1 MHQRYSPIG
10 RKQYFCIYCCRQ
22 SNNTYLLNQQYLLIM
37 DMESRFADRSVFVT
51 GADGFVGSHLTEQLV
66 EYGANVHVFV
76 RATSSG
82 ELRNIRHLRDEI
94 TVHRGD
100 LRDKHS
106 VERAMQHLTEYSD
119 SIVFHLAAQA
129 HVGESWERPYETVDT
144 NVTGTLNL
152 LQTVVDLD
160 LDISKFDTAGTSEE
174 YGNVDYQMEDKHE
187 YDDDGRVL
195 LSERS
200 PVNPTSIYATSKLA
214 ADFLTMNYHDAYGL
228 PGVTTRMFNNY
239 GPRQNPRY
247 ITGTIITQALER
259 DIVELGNLNPKRDM
273 CFVSDGVRGHMHV
286 ALEGNPGEE
295 YVYGYGE
302 NISMRD
308 WADLLL
314 EVGSDE
320 GYWDDPEIV
329 QREDRYRPGDSD
341 VEELL
346 VGYEKLNE
354 KTGWEPEVSWR
365 KGAKQTIEWYAANP
379 EKWYG
384 RVDWQ

>member
-1 MHQRYSPIG
+1 
-10 RKQYFCIYCCRQ
+10 
-22 SNNTYLLNQQYLLIM
+22 M
-37 DMESRFADRSVFVT
+37 DLDARFADRPVFVT
-51 GADGFVGSHLTEQLV
+51 GADGFVGSHLTERLV
-66 EYGANVHVFV
+66 EAGANVHVFV

-82 ELRNIRHLRDEI
+82 ELRNIRHLRDDI

-106 VERAMQHLTEYSD
+106 VSQALAALQEYD
-119 SIVFHLAAQA
+119 ESIIFHLAAQA
-129 HVGESWERPYETVDT
+129 HVGESWDRPYETIDT

-152 LQTVVDLD
+152 LQSVVDLD

-174 YGNVDYQMEDKHE
+174 YGNVNEEMAEKHDFE
-187 YDDDGRVL
+187 DDGRVL

-214 ADFLTMNYHDAYGL
+214 ADFLTMNFYDAYGL

-259 DIVELGNLNPKRDM
+259 DIVELGNLTPKRDM
-273 CFVSDGVRGHMHV
+273 CYVTDGVRGHMHV
-286 ALEGNPGEE
+286 ALDGNPGEE
-295 YVYGYGE
+295 YVYGHGE
-302 NISMRD
+302 NISMRE
-308 WADLLL
+308 WTETILS
-314 EVGSDE
+314 VGTQE

-346 VGYEKLNE
+346 VGYEKLNAE
-354 KTGWEPEVSWR
+354 TGWEPEVSWR
-365 KGAKQTIEWYAANP
+365 EGVRRTIEWYANNK
-379 EKWYG
+379 ETWYG